1 MGTLVFQATAG
12 GSFNFV
18 GPNIAGTVSLT
29 LPSAD
34 GTSGQFLKTDG
45 SGTLSFASAITA
57 PGGST
62 TQVQYNNAGAFGGI
76 TGATTN
82 GTALTLV
89 APVLGT
95 PASGVA
101 TNLTGLP
108 LTTGV
113 TGTLPVANG
122 GTGLQT
128 TPANGALDIGN
139 GTGFTRAT
147 LTAGTNVTITNAS
160 GAITIAAA
168 GGSPGGS
175 TTQVQYNNAG
185 AFGGISGV
193 TTDGTRLTASTT
205 IAVGGAT
212 PSTSGAGVSFPATQ
226 SASTDANTL
235 DDYREGSFTGTLTG
249 CTTSPTGTI
258 YYVKTGNTIT
268 LAINSA
274 LTATSNSVAMTITG
288 VPAVLRPAVANV
300 VALSTVQ
307 DVGSNSVSI
316 GYMGTTGTMTFYK
329 TADGANFTNSGT
341 KGWPSQNITYSLF

>member
-45 SGTLSFASAITA
+45 AGTLSFASAITA

-62 TQVQYNNAGAFGGI
+62 TQVQYNKAGAFAGI

-95 PASGVA
+95 PASGLL
-101 TNLTGLP
+101 TSCTGLP

-113 TGTLPVANG
+113 TGTLPIANG
-122 GTGLQT
+122 GTGLTT

-147 LTAGTNVTITNAS
+147 LTAGTNITITNSAGGIS
-160 GAITIAAA
+160 IAAA
-168 GGSPGGS
+168 AGSPGGS

-193 TTDGTRLTASTT
+193 TTDGTRMTASTT
-205 IAVGGAT
+205 IGVGAAT
-212 PSTSGAGVSFPATQ
+212 PSTSGSGISFPATQ

-258 YYVKTGNTIT
+258 YYVKNGNTIT

-300 VALSTVQ
+300 IVVSLVQ
-307 DVGSNSVSI
+307 DVSSNSVSV
-316 GYMGTTGTMTFYK
+316 GVVGTTGTMTFYK
-329 TADGANFTNSGT
+329 TADGGNFTTSGT
-341 KGWPSQNITYSLF
+341 KGWPSQNITYALF

>member
-45 SGTLSFASAITA
+45 AGTLSFASAITA

-62 TQVQYNNAGAFGGI
+62 TQVQYNNAGAFAGI

-95 PASGVA
+95 PASGLL
-101 TNLTGLP
+101 TSCTGLP

-113 TGTLPVANG
+113 TGTLPIANG
-122 GTGLQT
+122 GTGLTT

-147 LTAGTNVTITNAS
+147 LTAGTNITITNSAGGIS
-160 GAITIAAA
+160 IAAA
-168 GGSPGGS
+168 AGSPGGS

-193 TTDGTRLTASTT
+193 TTDGTRMTASTT
-205 IAVGGAT
+205 IGVGAAT
-212 PSTSGAGVSFPATQ
+212 PSTSGSGISFPATQ

-258 YYVKTGNTIT
+258 YYVKNGNTIT

-300 VALSTVQ
+300 IVVSLVQ
-307 DVGSNSVSI
+307 DVSSNSVSV
-316 GYMGTTGTMTFYK
+316 GVVGTTGTMTFYK
-329 TADGANFTNSGT
+329 TADGGNFTTSGT
-341 KGWPSQNITYSLF
+341 KGWPSQNITYALF